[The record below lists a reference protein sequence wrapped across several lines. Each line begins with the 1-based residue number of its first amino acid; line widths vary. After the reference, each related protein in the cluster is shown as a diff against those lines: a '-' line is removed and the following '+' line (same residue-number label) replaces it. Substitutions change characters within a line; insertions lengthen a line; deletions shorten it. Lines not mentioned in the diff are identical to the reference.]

1 MAELYDKNGFGSC
14 PSVQETVQTTSVF
27 SSQKQTGIGPDRN
40 SKANKSARNKKRD
53 FQSVVTEEDD
63 DEIATFR
70 HPQPMS
76 GYKTKQPLFP
86 TTSTTK
92 AKKYHHGHQS
102 RGLNTETLDLGYSP
116 QTPIQPATNPSFL
129 SRHPTK
135 GLQNDVNINHSST
148 EPDVEEK
155 ETTRVFRYN
164 YMGARNHIQQPRVRY
179 APDRVQGWRECRS
192 MGTGLE

>member
-1 MAELYDKNGFGSC
+1 MELNDKNGFGSC
-14 PSVQETVQTTSVF
+14 PSIQETVQTASVF
-27 SSQKQTGIGPDRN
+27 SSQKQTGIGPDRYL
-40 SKANKSARNKKRD
+40 KANKSARNRKRI

-63 DEIATFR
+63 DEIPIFK

-86 TTSTTK
+86 TASTMK
-92 AKKYHHGHQS
+92 AKKHHDGHQS
-102 RGLNTETLDLGYSP
+102 RDLNTEILDLGYSP
-116 QTPIQPATNPSFL
+116 QTPIQPATNQSFL
-129 SRHPTK
+129 SHRATK
-135 GLQNDVNINHSST
+135 GLQNDVDVNHSST
-148 EPDVEEK
+148 QPDVEEK
-155 ETTRVFRYN
+155 EPSRVFRYN